1 MSEPGNHVGRPRRLQ
16 PMAACR
22 RRAGSRAV
30 LARPAQVAGMFVLA
44 AAVLGGCATSRE
56 PAAAQ
61 HPPATPAAA
70 VRGLGQVAVLRA
82 IGGSAVSGKVRVVDR
97 GDGAMV
103 LVAAFNLPIGEFR
116 IAIQETPNCTSPN
129 GFSAGPAWAPP
140 GSKKKPDD
148 LISTLVADADGNAQA
163 SQQVPGLRATGIDG
177 VAGHSVVVYAGS
189 KVTGARPDVPNER
202 IACGVFE
209 SVKPF
214 DF

>member
-1 MSEPGNHVGRPRRLQ
+1 MTEPGNPVGRSRRRQ
-16 PMAACR
+16 PPDACR
-22 RRAGSRAV
+22 RQAGLRRA
-30 LARPAQVAGMFVLA
+30 LARPTRVAGMLLLVA
-44 AAVLGGCATSRE
+44 AALGGCATSRE

-61 HPPATPAAA
+61 RSPAAAA
-70 VRGLGQVAVLRA
+70 VRNLGQVAVLRA

-103 LVAAFNLPIGEFR
+103 TVAAFNLPIGEFR

-140 GSKKKPDD
+140 ASKRKPED
-148 LISTLVADADGNAQA
+148 LVSTLIADADGNAQA
-163 SQQVPGLRATGIDG
+163 SQQVAGLRATGVDG

-189 KVTGARPDVPNER
+189 RVTAAHPDVPNER

-209 SVKPF
+209 PVKPLAF
-214 DF
+214 